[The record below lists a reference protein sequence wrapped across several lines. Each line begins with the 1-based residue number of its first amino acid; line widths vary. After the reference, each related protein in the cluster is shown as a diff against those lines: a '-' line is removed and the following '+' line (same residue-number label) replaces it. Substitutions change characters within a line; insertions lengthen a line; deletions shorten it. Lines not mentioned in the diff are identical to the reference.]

1 MELRHSHTWVKVPAS
16 TTQVADGA
24 LFEIDEA
31 TPPKP
36 NGRGAVDRP
45 KTSESLLTPKS
56 IMTVGCWNVH
66 TLKAEGALE
75 MMLHELDKFNGT

>member
-1 MELRHSHTWVKVPAS
+1 MELRHSHTCVQVPDL

-31 TPPKP
+31 NAPNP

-45 KTSESLLTPKS
+45 KASESLLTPKS
-56 IMTVGCWNVH
+56 FTTVGCWNVR
-66 TLKAEGALE
+66 TLKAEGAFR
-75 MMLHELDKFNGT
+75 DNDTRA